1 MAGVCLHDQPDFASG
16 RELQGIA
23 RGQREVHFH
32 LDAYVDASGNDH
44 VVTYD

>member
-1 MAGVCLHDQPDFASG
+1 MAGVRLHDQPDFSRG
-16 RELQGIA
+16 GELKGIA
-23 RGQREVHFH
+23 GGQREVHFH